1 VPAPRDVAELVR
13 AARLYY
19 EQGLSQQ
26 AVAERLGT
34 SRSNVSRMLSAALA
48 QGVVEIR
55 IHDLSGRSEELEQR
69 LRTGFGLREVRVTD
83 RPRLSE
89 RADPLLGVASLA
101 AQLFL
106 EVLDDGVT
114 VAVSWGRTLQEV
126 ASATQPERTYDATLV
141 QLAGGLS
148 ALATEVSGAELVR
161 ELAGRTGAS
170 FELLHAPVAF
180 ETREARDALLG
191 EPMITAALD
200 AAADADVALVGIGSP
215 THGSSA
221 ALVGSLGLDPDEER
235 AFWAARPVGDV
246 AARYY
251 DIDGRAI
258 RGAAEDRV
266 LAVSLEALAAI
277 PFCVG
282 VAAGR
287 QKARAVLGALRGGLL
302 DGLVCD
308 SDLAL
313 AVLAESGAT
322 AGTTT
327 GGTRSAG
334 ESALES
340 AAPGPPRVP
349 VPSQLAPTRA
359 PSQVTRDE
367 EVSA

>member
-1 VPAPRDVAELVR
+1 
-13 AARLYY
+13 
-19 EQGLSQQ
+19 
-26 AVAERLGT
+26 
-34 SRSNVSRMLSAALA
+34 
-48 QGVVEIR
+48 
-55 IHDLSGRSEELEQR
+55 
-69 LRTGFGLREVRVTD
+69 
-83 RPRLSE
+83 
-89 RADPLLGVASLA
+89 
-101 AQLFL
+101 
-106 EVLDDGVT
+106 
-114 VAVSWGRTLQEV
+114 
-126 ASATQPERTYDATLV
+126 
-141 QLAGGLS
+141 
-148 ALATEVSGAELVR
+148 
-161 ELAGRTGAS
+161 
-170 FELLHAPVAF
+170 
-180 ETREARDALLG
+180 
-191 EPMITAALD
+191 MITAALE

-277 PFCVG
+277 PFCIG

-313 AVLAESGAT
+313 AVLAESGTATGTTTATTEDTTEDAT
-322 AGTTT
+322 AGPS
-327 GGTRSAG
+327 RA
-334 ESALES
+334 
-340 AAPGPPRVP
+340 P
-349 VPSQLAPTRA
+349 VPSQPAPTRA
-359 PSQVTRDE
+359 PSRVPRDE

>member
-1 VPAPRDVAELVR
+1 VPAPRDLAELVR

-55 IHDLSGRSEELEQR
+55 IHDLSGRSEELEGR
-69 LRTGFGLREVRVTD
+69 LRSGFGLREVRVTD

-89 RADPLLGVASLA
+89 RTEPLLGVASLA
-101 AQLFL
+101 AQLLL
-106 EVLDDGVT
+106 EVLDDGIT

-126 ASATQPERTYDATLV
+126 TAATQPERTYDVTLV

-191 EPMITAALD
+191 EPMIIAALE

-221 ALVGSLGLDPDEER
+221 ALVGSLGLDPEEER

-277 PFCVG
+277 PFCIG

-313 AVLAESGAT
+313 AVLAEAGAGSGDPV
-322 AGTTT
+322 
-327 GGTRSAG
+327 R
-334 ESALES
+334 
-340 AAPGPPRVP
+340 PRVP
-349 VPSQLAPTRA
+349 SQPASAARAAPQVP
-359 PSQVTRDE
+359 RDE